1 MPRMPK
7 KRTSKETS
15 IRGISHHKVCIITG
29 IDEENNIVLKITGLG
44 RKTIKHYQILNKQ
57 MTNPELLI
65 TDQAWAIQP
74 MRNN

>member
-44 RKTIKHYQILNKQ
+44 RKTIKHYQILNK
-57 MTNPELLI
+57 
-65 TDQAWAIQP
+65 
-74 MRNN
+74 